1 MNASISVM
9 PQAISQVVDL
19 TDGISLDDTSLN
31 TGITLVHNGD
41 DGTLFCSRQ
50 SDFVQSY
57 DISSMDEQIQSI
69 QERLDKM
76 ENLFNLCFCR

>member
-1 MNASISVM
+1 MNSSISVM

-31 TGITLVHNGD
+31 TGITLVRND
-41 DGTLFCSRQ
+41 DGGALFCNRK
-50 SDFVQSY
+50 SDFVSSY
-57 DISSMDEQIQSI
+57 NISAMDEQIQSI

>member
-1 MNASISVM
+1 MNSSISVM

-31 TGITLVHNGD
+31 TGITLVHD
-41 DGTLFCSRQ
+41 DGGALFCTRK